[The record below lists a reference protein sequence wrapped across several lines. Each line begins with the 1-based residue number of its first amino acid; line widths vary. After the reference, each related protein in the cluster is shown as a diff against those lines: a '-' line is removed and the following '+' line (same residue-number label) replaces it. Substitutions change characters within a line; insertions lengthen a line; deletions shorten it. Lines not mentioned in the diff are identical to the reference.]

1 MTTTAANTTSG
12 PNAAK
17 TALFRILAADKLA
30 PEGLDFLKQQPDVE
44 LVNKPGLSEADL
56 AAIAGQHDGMIVRSG
71 VQVTAKVLA
80 NPGRLKVIARAGVGV
95 DNIDLDAAT
104 AAGIL
109 VMNSAEAST
118 LSTAEH
124 AFALLMALAR
134 RIGPAYQTMTQGGW
148 DRAKFTG
155 HQLHGKT
162 LGVVGFGRIGRTV
175 AERALAFGMTVV
187 AYDPFYNQPTA
198 MDGQV
203 RMFRDFQELLPHADI
218 LTFHVPLTD
227 QTQGMLGREQ
237 FAMCRDGLMVV
248 NAARGGIVDEQ
259 ALLEALGS
267 GKCAAAALDVFTA
280 EPPPAD
286 SPLRKHPNLLLT
298 PHLGAST
305 EEAQQA
311 VSIVAAEQLLAYLR
325 GQGIRGA
332 VNAGNLR
339 VDLDPVQQRFVDLAQ
354 RMSRLISPM
363 ITHGT
368 AQGIA
373 EVRFELAGQ
382 TLAAAAGTVER
393 YALVELL
400 RGHLDL
406 PVNVINVAAV
416 AEQRGI
422 RLRTT
427 RVEDANIEGSK
438 LTIEID
444 GDGGKPGDKAAEKGG
459 ERAGERAGEHRRIVG
474 RVFDDLRPR
483 VVEINGYHMDM
494 IPAGDMVLILNEDR
508 PGMVGLVGTELGQA
522 GVNIADMTIS
532 RRDNKAL
539 MVLQVDT
546 PPTEPVVNR
555 LRHRP
560 GMLKVAV
567 IKLPPEPR
575 G

>member
-12 PNAAK
+12 QNAVK

-30 PEGLDFLKQQPDVE
+30 PEGLEFLKQQPDVE

-227 QTQGMLGREQ
+227 QTQGMLSREQ
-237 FAMCRDGLMVV
+237 FALCRDGLMVV

-259 ALLEALGS
+259 ALLEALDS

-280 EPPPAD
+280 EPPPDD

-332 VNAGNLR
+332 VNAGDLR

-363 ITHGT
+363 L
-368 AQGIA
+368 AQGVA

-438 LTIEID
+438 LAIEID
-444 GDGGKPGDKAAEKGG
+444 GDGGKTGDRASEKDT
-459 ERAGERAGEHRRIVG
+459 EHRRIVG

>member
-1 MTTTAANTTSG
+1 MTSSASTAQGPPIIAMNTTATT
-12 PNAAK
+12 PAA
-17 TALFRILAADKLA
+17 TATFRVLAADKLA
-30 PEGLDFLKQQPDVE
+30 AEGLEFLKQQTDVE
-44 LVNKPGLSEADL
+44 LVNKPGLSEDEL

-124 AFALLMALAR
+124 AFALMMAAAR
-134 RIGPAYQTMTQGGW
+134 QIGPAYKTMTEGGW

-155 HQLHGKT
+155 RQLHGKT

-175 AERALAFGMTVV
+175 AERALAFGMAVV

-198 MDGQV
+198 LDGKV

-227 QTQGMLGREQ
+227 QTRGMLGPEQ
-237 FAMCRDGLMVV
+237 FAMCRDGVMVV
-248 NAARGGIVDEQ
+248 NAARGGIVDED
-259 ALLEALGS
+259 ALLAALDS
-267 GKCAAAALDVFTA
+267 GKCSGAALDVYPT
-280 EPPPAD
+280 EPPAAD
-286 SPLRKHPNLLLT
+286 SPLRKHPKLLLT

-305 EEAQQA
+305 KEGQQA

-325 GQGIRGA
+325 GQGISGA
-332 VNAGNLR
+332 VNAGDLR
-339 VDLDPVQQRFVDLAQ
+339 VDLDPVQKRFVDLAQ

-363 ITHGT
+363 ISE
-368 AQGIA
+368 GIA
-373 EVRFELAGQ
+373 AVHFELAGR
-382 TLAAAAGTVER
+382 TLAAAAGTIER
-393 YALVELL
+393 FALVELL
-400 RGHLDL
+400 RGHFNV
-406 PVNVINVAAV
+406 PVNIINVSSV

-422 RLRTT
+422 KLSTT
-427 RVEDANIEGSK
+427 KIEDAQIEGSK
-438 LTIEID
+438 LTIEIV
-444 GDGGKPGDKAAEKGG
+444 GPRGEAAKAKSAAALEK
-459 ERAGERAGEHRRIVG
+459 RRIVG

-508 PGMVGLVGTELGQA
+508 PGMIGLVGTELGQA
-522 GVNIADMTIS
+522 RVNIADMTIS
-532 RRDNKAL
+532 RRENKAL
-539 MVLQVDT
+539 MVLQVDS

-567 IKLPPEPR
+567 VKLPDEPK